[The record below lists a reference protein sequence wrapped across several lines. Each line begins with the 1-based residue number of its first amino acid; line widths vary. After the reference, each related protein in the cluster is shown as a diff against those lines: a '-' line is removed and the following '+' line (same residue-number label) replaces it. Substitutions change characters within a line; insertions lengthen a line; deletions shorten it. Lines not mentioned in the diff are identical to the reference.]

1 VSVWPQSCPTD
12 KGFSVSL
19 NHVHGLRTPTTG
31 LGLRPLDERRKDRA
45 ERSRSHRGRRSCDS
59 RLQRIRT
66 AIGLA
71 LLAALVLPPG
81 LSSAQENRLD
91 EYSAKATFL
100 AAFPNFI
107 EWPAEAFSSLQMPLL
122 LCVFGDFS
130 FGTSLAEKTRG
141 ASIHGRRIE
150 VRWVHKEQDLRACHI
165 LFVSRSEASRY
176 GKILKTVEGASVLT
190 VGETSNFLA
199 SGGAIDFLFEEDRLQ
214 FEVSVGAATDAHL
227 RISSNML
234 ALARHVITRSE
245 AAKS

>member
-1 VSVWPQSCPTD
+1 M
-12 KGFSVSL
+12 GFSVSL
-19 NHVHGLRTPTTG
+19 DHVHGLLTPKTV
-31 LGLRPLDERRKDRA
+31 LGLRPFGERQKGRA
-45 ERSRSHRGRRSCDS
+45 IRSRSHHGKRKYDS
-59 RLQRIRT
+59 KQQRIRT
-66 AIGLA
+66 AICLA

-107 EWPAEAFSSLQMPLL
+107 EWPAEAFPSLQTPLL

-130 FGTSLAEKTRG
+130 FGTSLAAKTRG

-234 ALARHVITRSE
+234 ALARHVITRPE